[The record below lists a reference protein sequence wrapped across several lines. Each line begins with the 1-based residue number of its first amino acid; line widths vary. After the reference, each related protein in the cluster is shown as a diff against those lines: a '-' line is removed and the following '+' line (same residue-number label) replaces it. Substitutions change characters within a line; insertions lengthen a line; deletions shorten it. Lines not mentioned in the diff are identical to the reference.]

1 MANRLTKW
9 EKQEIAAWFKKLDRF
24 IETKKLQ
31 LNLTNLYLPAKSIP
45 WASLS
50 SASESMS
57 TFSKPKKLKIE
68 PEHDLANFH

>member
-9 EKQEIAAWFKKLDRF
+9 EKEEIAAWFRKLDRF

-31 LNLTNLYLPAKSIP
+31 LNLTNLYLPEKSIP

-50 SASESMS
+50 SAKRSMTS
-57 TFSKPKKLKIE
+57 FSKPKKLRIE
-68 PEHDLANFH
+68 VEQDLANFH